1 MKKCILKGLLFCGL
15 FVPAIAFAG
24 PVYVFTQPDGTIR
37 FSTKK
42 PSGVKAQVFSA
53 KGAGAYSKMGGISY
67 TSYHPS
73 KNHKNYKPYIAVAS
87 ARYGVS
93 SDLIS
98 AVIHAES
105 SFNPKAVSRKGALGL
120 MQLMPFNA
128 RSMGMKNPFSPSENI
143 LAGTKFLSR
152 LIAKFRGNERLALA
166 AYNAGEGAVKK
177 FGGVPPYP
185 ETRTYVN
192 RVLALREQYRR
203 VQYG

>member
-1 MKKCILKGLLFCGL
+1 MKNLILKALMFGGVILAPSL
-15 FVPAIAFAG
+15 AFAG

-42 PSGVKAQVFSA
+42 PAGVKAQVFSA
-53 KGAGAYSKMGGISY
+53 RGAYSKMGGFSY
-67 TSYHPS
+67 TSYKPS
-73 KNHKNYKPYIAVAS
+73 RNHSQYRPYIAAAS

-105 SFNPKAVSRKGALGL
+105 SFNPQAVSRKGALGL
-120 MQLMPFNA
+120 MQLMPFNVKTLGL
-128 RSMGMKNPFSPSENI
+128 RNPFSPSENI
-143 LAGTKFLSR
+143 QGGTRFLAR
-152 LIAKFRGNERLALA
+152 LIEKFKGNERLALA